1 MHIKKTVIFSYK
13 YDLFRCL
20 TFISIY
26 DIMKNITSRRCTMT
40 KILTAE
46 DDREI
51 NRLICEYLSSQG
63 CETISAFNGLD
74 AVRMVREESGL
85 SLLILDLM
93 LPFQSGDMVLQKIR
107 EFSDIP
113 VIVVSAKSETHS
125 KIELIRMGADDYIT
139 KPFDLDELLVR
150 VEAVLRRY
158 GGNNHTNQEQK
169 ILTCKNLSLSLTSG
183 IATVYGNAL
192 TLTVKEST
200 ILQLMLENPTKLW
213 SKANL
218 FESVWG
224 ENYLSDDNTVK
235 VHMSNIRQKLKK
247 LDPDTEYIE
256 TVWGMGYR
264 LVGDCASD
272 VN

>member
-1 MHIKKTVIFSYK
+1 
-13 YDLFRCL
+13 
-20 TFISIY
+20 
-26 DIMKNITSRRCTMT
+26 MT

-63 CETISAFNGLD
+63 YETLSALNGLD
-74 AVRMVREESGL
+74 AVRIVREQSDL

-113 VIVVSAKSETHS
+113 VIVVSAKSETRS
-125 KIELIRMGADDYIT
+125 KIDLIRMGADDYIT

-158 GGNNHTNQEQK
+158 EGNAHKNTEPK
-169 ILTCKNLSLSLTSG
+169 ILTYKNLTLDLTSG
-183 IATVYGNAL
+183 TAAVSGNTL
-192 TLTVKEST
+192 TLTSKEFA
-200 ILQLMLENPTKLW
+200 ILTLMLNHPAKLW

-224 ENYLSDDNTVK
+224 ENYLTDDNTVK

-247 LDPDTEYIE
+247 LDPDNEYIE

-264 LVGDCASD
+264 LVT
-272 VN
+272 

>member
-1 MHIKKTVIFSYK
+1 
-13 YDLFRCL
+13 
-20 TFISIY
+20 
-26 DIMKNITSRRCTMT
+26 MK

-46 DDREI
+46 DDKEV

-63 CETISAFNGLD
+63 YDTLSAHNGLD
-74 AVRMVREESGL
+74 AVRIVHECNDL

-113 VIVVSAKSETHS
+113 VIVVSAKSETRS
-125 KIELIRMGADDYIT
+125 KIDLIRMGADDYLA

-158 GGNNHTNQEQK
+158 EGNPHRQTEK
-169 ILTCKNLSLSLTSG
+169 ILTYKNLILDITSG
-183 IATVYGNAL
+183 TASINSKVL
-192 TLTVKEST
+192 TFTSKEFA
-200 ILQLMLENPTKLW
+200 ILELMLKNPTKLW

-247 LDPDTEYIE
+247 SDPDNEYIE

-264 LVGDCASD
+264 LVT
-272 VN
+272 

>member
-1 MHIKKTVIFSYK
+1 
-13 YDLFRCL
+13 
-20 TFISIY
+20 
-26 DIMKNITSRRCTMT
+26 MK

-63 CETISAFNGLD
+63 YETLSALNGLD
-74 AVRMVREESGL
+74 AVRMVREQEDI

-93 LPFQSGDMVLQKIR
+93 LPFQSGDMVLTKIR
-107 EFSDIP
+107 EFTDIP
-113 VIVVSAKSETHS
+113 VIVVSAKSDTRS
-125 KIELIRMGADDYIT
+125 KIDLIRMGADDYLT

-158 GGNNHTNQEQK
+158 DAKSAQDEVK
-169 ILTCKNLSLSLTSG
+169 LLTCKNLTLDVAAGTVTVCGSVMSLTS
-183 IATVYGNAL
+183 
-192 TLTVKEST
+192 KEFS
-200 ILQLMLENPTKLW
+200 ILELMLQSPRKLW

-224 ENYLSDDNTVK
+224 ESYISDDKTVK

-247 LDPDTEYIE
+247 LDPDNEYIE

-264 LVGDCASD
+264 LIT
-272 VN
+272 

>member
-1 MHIKKTVIFSYK
+1 
-13 YDLFRCL
+13 
-20 TFISIY
+20 
-26 DIMKNITSRRCTMT
+26 MK

-63 CETISAFNGLD
+63 YETIPAMNGLD
-74 AVRMVREESGL
+74 AVRMVREQEDI
-85 SLLILDLM
+85 SLLILDIM
-93 LPFQSGDMVLQKIR
+93 LPYQSGDMVLQKIR

-113 VIVVSAKSETHS
+113 VIIVSAKSETRS
-125 KIELIRMGADDYIT
+125 KIDLIRMGADDYLA

-158 GGNNHTNQEQK
+158 DSVGSRKQEAEL
-169 ILTCKNLSLSLTSG
+169 LTCKNLTLDITAGTATVCGSVMSLTS
-183 IATVYGNAL
+183 
-192 TLTVKEST
+192 KEFA
-200 ILQLMLENPTKLW
+200 ILELMLKSPRKLW

-224 ENYLSDDNTVK
+224 ESYISDDKTVK

-247 LDPDTEYIE
+247 LDPGTEYIE

-264 LVGDCASD
+264 LVT
-272 VN
+272 

>member
-1 MHIKKTVIFSYK
+1 
-13 YDLFRCL
+13 
-20 TFISIY
+20 
-26 DIMKNITSRRCTMT
+26 MK

-51 NRLICEYLSSQG
+51 NRLICEYLASQG
-63 CETISAFNGLD
+63 YETLSALNGLD
-74 AVRMVREESGL
+74 AVRMVREQEDI

-93 LPFQSGDMVLQKIR
+93 LPFQSGDMVLTKIR
-107 EFSDIP
+107 EFTDIP
-113 VIVVSAKSETHS
+113 VIVVSAKSDTRS
-125 KIELIRMGADDYIT
+125 KIDLIRMGADDYLT

-158 GGNNHTNQEQK
+158 DAKSAQDEVK
-169 ILTCKNLSLSLTSG
+169 LLTCKNLTLDVTAGTVNVCGSVMSLTS
-183 IATVYGNAL
+183 
-192 TLTVKEST
+192 KEFS
-200 ILQLMLENPTKLW
+200 ILELMLQSPRKLW

-224 ENYLSDDNTVK
+224 ESYISDDKTVK

-247 LDPDTEYIE
+247 LDPDNEYIV

-264 LVGDCASD
+264 LIT
-272 VN
+272 

>member
-1 MHIKKTVIFSYK
+1 MKKV
-13 YDLFRCL
+13 
-20 TFISIY
+20 
-26 DIMKNITSRRCTMT
+26 
-40 KILTAE
+40 LTAE
-46 DDREI
+46 DDKEI

-63 CETISAFNGLD
+63 YDTLSAYNGLD
-74 AVRMVREESGL
+74 TVRIVHEHNDL

-113 VIVVSAKSETHS
+113 VIVVSAKSETRS
-125 KIELIRMGADDYIT
+125 KIDLIRMGADDYLT

-150 VEAVLRRY
+150 AEAVLRRY
-158 GGNNHTNQEQK
+158 EGDHHKQTEAK
-169 ILTCKNLSLSLTSG
+169 VLTYKNLVLDITSG
-183 IATVYGNAL
+183 TAAICGEAL
-192 TLTVKEST
+192 TLTSKEFA
-200 ILQLMLENPTKLW
+200 ILVLMLRNPTKLW

-235 VHMSNIRQKLKK
+235 VHMSNIRAKLKK
-247 LDPDTEYIE
+247 LDPSNEYIE

-264 LVGDCASD
+264 LVT
-272 VN
+272 

>member
-1 MHIKKTVIFSYK
+1 
-13 YDLFRCL
+13 
-20 TFISIY
+20 
-26 DIMKNITSRRCTMT
+26 MK
-40 KILTAE
+40 KILIAE

-63 CETISAFNGLD
+63 YETLSAMNGLD
-74 AVRMVREESGL
+74 ALRIVRDLNDL

-113 VIVVSAKSETHS
+113 VIVVSAKSETRS
-125 KIELIRMGADDYIT
+125 KIDLIRMGADDYIA

-158 GGNNHTNQEQK
+158 EGNARKDAESK
-169 ILTCKNLSLSLTSG
+169 VLTYKNLTLDLTSG
-183 IATVYGNAL
+183 TAAVCGNAL
-192 TLTVKEST
+192 MLTSKEFA
-200 ILQLMLENPTKLW
+200 ILVLMMKNPFKLW

-224 ENYLSDDNTVK
+224 ENYLTDDNTVK
-235 VHMSNIRQKLKK
+235 VHMSNIRSKLKK
-247 LDPDTEYIE
+247 LDPDNEYIE

-264 LVGDCASD
+264 LVT
-272 VN
+272 

>member
-1 MHIKKTVIFSYK
+1 
-13 YDLFRCL
+13 
-20 TFISIY
+20 
-26 DIMKNITSRRCTMT
+26 MK

-51 NRLICEYLSSQG
+51 NRLICEYLASQG
-63 CETISAFNGLD
+63 YETLSALNGLD
-74 AVRMVREESGL
+74 AVRMVREQEDI

-93 LPFQSGDMVLQKIR
+93 LPFQSGDMVLTKIR
-107 EFSDIP
+107 EFTDIP
-113 VIVVSAKSETHS
+113 VIVVSAKSDTRS
-125 KIELIRMGADDYIT
+125 KIDLIRMGADDYLT

-158 GGNNHTNQEQK
+158 DAKSAQDEVK
-169 ILTCKNLSLSLTSG
+169 LLICKNLTLDVTAGTVTVCGSVMSLTS
-183 IATVYGNAL
+183 
-192 TLTVKEST
+192 KEFS
-200 ILQLMLENPTKLW
+200 ILELMLQSPRKLW

-224 ENYLSDDNTVK
+224 ESYISDDKTVK

-247 LDPDTEYIE
+247 LDPDNEYIE

-264 LVGDCASD
+264 LIT
-272 VN
+272 

>member
-1 MHIKKTVIFSYK
+1 
-13 YDLFRCL
+13 
-20 TFISIY
+20 
-26 DIMKNITSRRCTMT
+26 MK

-51 NRLICEYLSSQG
+51 NRLICEYLDSQG
-63 CETISAFNGLD
+63 YDTLSALNGLD
-74 AVRMVREESGL
+74 AVRMVREQEDI

-93 LPFQSGDMVLQKIR
+93 LPFQSGDMVLTKIR
-107 EFSDIP
+107 EFTDIP
-113 VIVVSAKSETHS
+113 VIVVSAKSDTRS
-125 KIELIRMGADDYIT
+125 KIDLIRMGADDYLT

-158 GGNNHTNQEQK
+158 DAKSAQDEVK
-169 ILTCKNLSLSLTSG
+169 LLTCKNLTLDVAAGTVTVCGSVMSLTS
-183 IATVYGNAL
+183 
-192 TLTVKEST
+192 KEFA
-200 ILQLMLENPTKLW
+200 ILELMLQSPRKLW

-224 ENYLSDDNTVK
+224 ESYISDDKTVK

-247 LDPDTEYIE
+247 LDPDNEYIE

-264 LVGDCASD
+264 LIT
-272 VN
+272 

>member
-1 MHIKKTVIFSYK
+1 
-13 YDLFRCL
+13 
-20 TFISIY
+20 
-26 DIMKNITSRRCTMT
+26 MK

-63 CETISAFNGLD
+63 YETLSALNGLD
-74 AVRMVREESGL
+74 AVRIIREQDDL

-113 VIVVSAKSETHS
+113 VIVVSAKSDTRS
-125 KIELIRMGADDYIT
+125 RIDLIRMGADDYIT

-158 GGNNHTNQEQK
+158 EGSGRSHEGK
-169 ILTCKNLSLSLTSG
+169 VLTCKNLTLDITA
-183 IATVYGNAL
+183 ATAAVCGTPL
-192 TLTVKEST
+192 TLTGKEFA
-200 ILQLMLENPTKLW
+200 ILELMLENPAKLW

-218 FESVWG
+218 FVSVWG
-224 ENYLSDDNTVK
+224 ESYINDDSTVK
-235 VHMSNIRQKLKK
+235 VHMSNIRSKLKK
-247 LDPDTEYIE
+247 LDPDNEYIE

-264 LVGDCASD
+264 LIP
-272 VN
+272 

>member
-1 MHIKKTVIFSYK
+1 
-13 YDLFRCL
+13 
-20 TFISIY
+20 
-26 DIMKNITSRRCTMT
+26 MK

-63 CETISAFNGLD
+63 YETLSALNGLD
-74 AVRMVREESGL
+74 AVRMVREQEDI

-93 LPFQSGDMVLQKIR
+93 LPFQSGDMVLTKIR
-107 EFSDIP
+107 EFTDIP
-113 VIVVSAKSETHS
+113 VIVVSAKSDTRS
-125 KIELIRMGADDYIT
+125 KIDLIRMGADDYLT

-158 GGNNHTNQEQK
+158 DAKSVQDEVK
-169 ILTCKNLSLSLTSG
+169 LLTCKNLTLDITAG
-183 IATVYGNAL
+183 TATVCGSVMAL
-192 TLTVKEST
+192 TGKEFA
-200 ILQLMLENPTKLW
+200 ILELMLQNPRKLW

-224 ENYLSDDNTVK
+224 ESYISDDKTVK

-247 LDPDTEYIE
+247 LDPDNEYIE

-264 LVGDCASD
+264 LIT
-272 VN
+272 

>member
-1 MHIKKTVIFSYK
+1 
-13 YDLFRCL
+13 
-20 TFISIY
+20 
-26 DIMKNITSRRCTMT
+26 MK

-46 DDREI
+46 DDKEI

-63 CETISAFNGLD
+63 YETLSALNGLD
-74 AVRMVREESGL
+74 AVRIVREHSDL

-113 VIVVSAKSETHS
+113 VIVVSAKSETRS
-125 KIELIRMGADDYIT
+125 KIDLIRMGADDYLT

-158 GGNNHTNQEQK
+158 EGNPHKAPETK
-169 ILTCKNLSLSLTSG
+169 VLTYKNFTLDVMTG
-183 IATVYGNAL
+183 TATVCGNTL
-192 TLTVKEST
+192 TLTSKEFA
-200 ILQLMLENPTKLW
+200 ILELMLGNPTKLW

-218 FESVWG
+218 FESVWS

-235 VHMSNIRQKLKK
+235 VHMSNIRSKLKK
-247 LDPDTEYIE
+247 LDPDNEYIE

-264 LVGDCASD
+264 LVT
-272 VN
+272 

>member
-1 MHIKKTVIFSYK
+1 
-13 YDLFRCL
+13 
-20 TFISIY
+20 
-26 DIMKNITSRRCTMT
+26 MK

-63 CETISAFNGLD
+63 FETLSVLNGLD
-74 AVRMVREESGL
+74 AVRIVREQSDL

-113 VIVVSAKSETHS
+113 VIVVSAKSETCS
-125 KIELIRMGADDYIT
+125 KIDLIRMGADDYIT

-158 GGNNHTNQEQK
+158 EGNAHKNTEPK
-169 ILTCKNLSLSLTSG
+169 ILTYKNLTLDQTSG
-183 IATVYGNAL
+183 TAAVSGNTL
-192 TLTVKEST
+192 TLTSKEFA
-200 ILQLMLENPTKLW
+200 ILALMLDYPAKLW

-224 ENYLSDDNTVK
+224 ENYLTDDNTVK

-247 LDPDTEYIE
+247 LDPDNEYIE

-264 LVGDCASD
+264 LLI
-272 VN
+272 

>member
-1 MHIKKTVIFSYK
+1 M
-13 YDLFRCL
+13 
-20 TFISIY
+20 
-26 DIMKNITSRRCTMT
+26 

-46 DDREI
+46 DDKDI

-63 CETISAFNGLD
+63 HEMLSVQNGLD
-74 AVRMVREESGL
+74 AVRIVREQDDL

-113 VIVVSAKSETHS
+113 VIVVSAKSDTAS
-125 KIELIRMGADDYIT
+125 KIDLIRMGADDYLT
-139 KPFDLDELLVR
+139 KPFDIDEFLVR

-158 GGNNHTNQEQK
+158 EGNSSKRKEAET
-169 ILTCKNLSLSLTSG
+169 LVCKNLVLDITSG
-183 IATVYGNAL
+183 KAAVCGEAL
-192 TLTVKEST
+192 TLTGKEFA
-200 ILQLMLENPTKLW
+200 ILKLMLKNPAKLW

-224 ENYLSDDNTVK
+224 ENYLSDDNTIK
-235 VHMSNIRQKLKK
+235 VHMSNIRTKLKK
-247 LDPDTEYIE
+247 LDPDNEYIE

-264 LVGDCASD
+264 LVT
-272 VN
+272 

>member
-1 MHIKKTVIFSYK
+1 
-13 YDLFRCL
+13 
-20 TFISIY
+20 
-26 DIMKNITSRRCTMT
+26 MK

-63 CETISAFNGLD
+63 YETIPAMNGLD
-74 AVRMVREESGL
+74 AVRIVREQEDI
-85 SLLILDLM
+85 SLLILDIM
-93 LPFQSGDMVLQKIR
+93 LPYQSGDMVLTKIR

-113 VIVVSAKSETHS
+113 VIIVSAKSDTRS
-125 KIELIRMGADDYIT
+125 KIDLIRMGADDYLT

-158 GGNNHTNQEQK
+158 EAKSAQDE
-169 ILTCKNLSLSLTSG
+169 IELLTCKNLTLDVTAG
-183 IATVYGNAL
+183 TATVCGSVM
-192 TLTVKEST
+192 TLTGKEFA
-200 ILQLMLENPTKLW
+200 ILELMLKSPQKLW

-224 ENYLSDDNTVK
+224 ESYISDDKTVK

-247 LDPDTEYIE
+247 LDPGTEYIE

-264 LVGDCASD
+264 LVT
-272 VN
+272 

>member
-1 MHIKKTVIFSYK
+1 
-13 YDLFRCL
+13 
-20 TFISIY
+20 
-26 DIMKNITSRRCTMT
+26 MK

-63 CETISAFNGLD
+63 YETLSALNGLD
-74 AVRMVREESGL
+74 AVRIVREQSDL

-113 VIVVSAKSETHS
+113 AIVVSAKSETRS
-125 KIELIRMGADDYIT
+125 KIDLIRMGADDYIT

-158 GGNNHTNQEQK
+158 EGNAHKQDEAKT
-169 ILTCKNLSLSLTSG
+169 LTYKNLSLEIT
-183 IATVYGNAL
+183 AGNAAVCGKTL
-192 TLTVKEST
+192 TLTSKEFA
-200 ILQLMLENPTKLW
+200 ILELMLKTPTKLW

-224 ENYLSDDNTVK
+224 ENYIADDNTVK
-235 VHMSNIRQKLKK
+235 VHMSNIRSKLKK
-247 LDPDTEYIE
+247 LDPDNEYIE

-264 LVGDCASD
+264 LVT
-272 VN
+272 

>member
-1 MHIKKTVIFSYK
+1 
-13 YDLFRCL
+13 
-20 TFISIY
+20 
-26 DIMKNITSRRCTMT
+26 MK

-63 CETISAFNGLD
+63 YDTLSALNGLD
-74 AVRMVREESGL
+74 AVRMVREQEDI

-93 LPFQSGDMVLQKIR
+93 LPFQSGDMVLTKIR
-107 EFSDIP
+107 EFTDIP
-113 VIVVSAKSETHS
+113 VIVVSAKSDTRS
-125 KIELIRMGADDYIT
+125 KIDLIRMGADDYLT

-158 GGNNHTNQEQK
+158 DAKSVHDEVNL
-169 ILTCKNLSLSLTSG
+169 LTCKNLTLDVAAGTVTVCGSVMSLTS
-183 IATVYGNAL
+183 
-192 TLTVKEST
+192 KEFS
-200 ILQLMLENPTKLW
+200 ILELMLQSPRKLW

-224 ENYLSDDNTVK
+224 ESYISDDKTVK

-247 LDPDTEYIE
+247 LDPDNEYIE

-264 LVGDCASD
+264 LIT
-272 VN
+272 

>member
-1 MHIKKTVIFSYK
+1 
-13 YDLFRCL
+13 
-20 TFISIY
+20 
-26 DIMKNITSRRCTMT
+26 MK

-51 NRLICEYLSSQG
+51 NRLICEFLSSQG
-63 CETISAFNGLD
+63 YETLSASNGLD
-74 AVRMVREESGL
+74 AVRLVREQGDI

-93 LPFQSGDMVLQKIR
+93 LPFRSGDMVLQKIR

-113 VIVVSAKSETHS
+113 VIVVSAKSETRS
-125 KIELIRMGADDYIT
+125 KIELIRMGADDYLT

-158 GGNNHTNQEQK
+158 EAKAPTAPEIK
-169 ILTCKNLSLSLTSG
+169 LLTYRNLSLDVTA
-183 IATVYGNAL
+183 ATAEVCGKAL
-192 TLTVKEST
+192 TLTSKEYA
-200 ILQLMLENPTKLW
+200 ILELMLRNPKKLF
-213 SKANL
+213 SKASL

-224 ENYLSDDNTVK
+224 ENYLSDENTIK

-247 LDPDTEYIE
+247 ADPENEYIE

-264 LVGDCASD
+264 LIPADKEND
-272 VN
+272 K